1 MYTLREHMRPPHE
14 LDQAETVTEGDD
26 IGRLHL
32 PIPRNTA
39 LALRSQS
46 AVVRHGQPR
55 RDTAATLAYLGAAL
69 SPSPQHWIV

>member
-1 MYTLREHMRPPHE
+1 MRPSHD

-46 AVVRHGQPR
+46 VMVRHGE
-55 RDTAATLAYLGAAL
+55 DSAATLAYLGAAL

>member
-1 MYTLREHMRPPHE
+1 MRPSQE

-26 IGRLHL
+26 VGCLPL

-46 AVVRHGQPR
+46 AMVRHGETQ
-55 RDTAATLAYLGAAL
+55 RDSAATLAYLGAAL